1 MSYEFSPLPIW
12 QMYTAYMAYY
22 NVIQLKCFFLGFGKL
37 FVLVETDLGNDEQ
50 NMLDLTNW

>member
-1 MSYEFSPLPIW
+1 
-12 QMYTAYMAYY
+12 MYTAYMAYY